1 MCPKQ
6 DARCKSIL
14 GILWDIY
21 VCVFMPCKS
30 SLTVE
35 VIDVEGMKLIRKK
48 LVYENINND
57 DPLLLLAD
65 NSFL

>member
-1 MCPKQ
+1 
-6 DARCKSIL
+6 
-14 GILWDIY
+14 
-21 VCVFMPCKS
+21 MPCKS